1 MQRMLR
7 SCLGIAAYLAVA
19 AAHSAP
25 LSTGGYVLGSQL
37 AAPSSFEAVFTA
49 DAGTGNLSFDLLGF
63 KSLDGYNNCCGD
75 VFHLGLNGTEIFVGA
90 FNLGGG
96 GSNAI
101 LFNPN
106 GGTALTTTYGAGD
119 DPHNSHQVTW
129 AGGAS
134 AIALPITLLA
144 GLNRLTFSYA
154 GRMQGLGDEAW
165 GVGSLAII
173 TAVPEPQTHALMLA
187 GLGLV
192 GLLARRRRSAPR

>member
-7 SCLGIAAYLAVA
+7 TCLGIAAYLAVA

-25 LSTGGYVLGSQL
+25 LSTGSYVLGSHL
-37 AAPSSFEAVFTA
+37 AAPGSFEAVFTA

-101 LFNPN
+101 LSIPN
-106 GGTALTTTYGAGD
+106 GGTASRRRTGPGRPPQLAS
-119 DPHNSHQVTW
+119 SHL
-129 AGGAS
+129 GGWRQRHRCADH
-134 AIALPITLLA
+134 P
-144 GLNRLTFSYA
+144 
-154 GRMQGLGDEAW
+154 
-165 GVGSLAII
+165 
-173 TAVPEPQTHALMLA
+173 
-187 GLGLV
+187 
-192 GLLARRRRSAPR
+192 ARRTESPDFLVRGQDARFG